1 MSRDLYGEVLAN
13 VLNRKAPPNHFAAY
27 INPDEAAM
35 LRSQGGGVAPGG
47 GQYMANGMPSF
58 QVEGVG
64 GGEWGA
70 DWGGYGSEPGE
81 GVGLAGDGGSVDAA
95 ALAEALQDNRSWEQA
110 VQDITV
116 ANMANQL
123 DPTVGLSP
131 GVNPF
136 GTVEAR
142 AAPSMPS
149 VDSAAVADMIQDME
163 REQARA
169 DNARRGMAIA
179 TAVQAPGPAVPSS
192 SAEAVDRS
200 FATGTPSYGPQE
212 EPGVWGEGE
221 GSVGT
226 AWEGAPGTWTGYEN
240 ALANQKAN
248 QERLGKGYKTNLT
261 VRQADQ
267 LAIINSNPDLTSEQ
281 RTEMFS
287 RPISQGG
294 TGQYSPATMLSGQGA
309 PAGVIAHVMTP
320 SASGGYAVNDPG
332 SDVSVP
338 KGYNMGFVPAAMT
351 SLIGLASPLASLMTL
366 PGYGLTDYAVDLAKE
381 DEGFIGGAYNTF
393 SNMRDKMA
401 DAFSPVTSAFGDLTG
416 AVRDRVVDFGGGL
429 GDALSN
435 FDSPF
440 PDSDPPRP
448 EAGTPG
454 QSAADPGPDI
464 APINEF
470 VNVADDSFSVTDG
483 VVQNPG
489 EKEKEYSPIPPD
501 ILARILAN
509 VQYGRERQRIA
520 RKTG

>member
-1 MSRDLYGEVLAN
+1 MADLYGELLSNA
-13 VLNRKAPPNHFAAY
+13 LNRKAPQNHFAAY

-47 GQYMANGMPSF
+47 GQYMANGMPAFYSGGSGSGGLTGDAGRDPGREAAAQAAF
-58 QVEGVG
+58 SGSYGGQG
-64 GGEWGA
+64 GGGFGGGGGA
-70 DWGGYGSEPGE
+70 
-81 GVGLAGDGGSVDAA
+81 VGTD
-95 ALAEALQDNRSWEQA
+95 
-110 VQDITV
+110 
-116 ANMANQL
+116 
-123 DPTVGLSP
+123 VGP
-131 GVNPF
+131 
-136 GTVEAR
+136 
-142 AAPSMPS
+142 
-149 VDSAAVADMIQDME
+149 
-163 REQARA
+163 
-169 DNARRGMAIA
+169 
-179 TAVQAPGPAVPSS
+179 
-192 SAEAVDRS
+192 VDRS

-248 QERLGKGYKTNLT
+248 QERLGKGYKTNFT

-366 PGYGLTDYAVDLAKE
+366 PGYGLTDYIGDFAEKDK
-381 DEGFIGGAYNTF
+381 GIIGGAYNTF
-393 SNMRDKMA
+393 ANMRDKMA
-401 DAFSPVTSAFGDLTG
+401 DAFSPVTNAFGDLTG
-416 AVRDRVVDFGGGL
+416 TVRDGVVDFGGGL

-440 PDSDPPRP
+440 PDFGPSRP
-448 EAGTPG
+448 EVDTMG

-464 APINEF
+464 EPINGF

-483 VVQNPG
+483 VVENPG

-520 RKTG
+520 REMG

>member
-13 VLNRKAPPNHFAAY
+13 VLNRKAPQNHFAAY

-47 GQYMANGMPSF
+47 GQYMANGLPAFIEDVGAQAWGGSDLGAAPS
-58 QVEGVG
+58 G
-64 GGEWGA
+64 WGL
-70 DWGGYGSEPGE
+70 DYGGYG
-81 GVGLAGDGGSVDAA
+81 GSPAAQAVIDEARQAKAA
-95 ALAEALQDNRSWEQA
+95 AQA
-110 VQDITV
+110 K
-116 ANMANQL
+116 
-123 DPTVGLSP
+123 
-131 GVNPF
+131 
-136 GTVEAR
+136 
-142 AAPSMPS
+142 AAVP
-149 VDSAAVADMIQDME
+149 VDTAAVADMLQALE

-179 TAVQAPGPAVPSS
+179 NTLNQPTTAVQAPGPAVPSS
-192 SAEAVDRS
+192 SVEAVDRS

-248 QERLGKGYKTNLT
+248 QERLGKGYKTNFT

-366 PGYGLTDYAVDLAKE
+366 PGYGLTDYIGDFAEKDK
-381 DEGFIGGAYNTF
+381 GIIGGAYNTF
-393 SNMRDKMA
+393 ANMRDKMA
-401 DAFSPVTSAFGDLTG
+401 DAFSPVTNAFGDLTG
-416 AVRDRVVDFGGGL
+416 TVRDGVVDFGGGL

-440 PDSDPPRP
+440 PDFGPSRP
-448 EAGTPG
+448 EVDTMG

-464 APINEF
+464 EPINGF

-483 VVQNPG
+483 VVENPG

-520 RKTG
+520 REMG